1 MGDRVLIVDDDA
13 DIRRFLGL
21 TLRHD
26 GFEVHEAVDAQDAL
40 EQARGVAPD
49 VILLDVMMPGVDGY
63 EVCRRLRA
71 DSRTQET
78 PVILLTA
85 KGRAEDKIRGLDVG
99 ADDYV
104 VKPFDPEELVARV
117 NSVLRR
123 SRALRDV
130 SPLTGLP
137 GNKRIDAELRRVV
150 AEPGEGFAVLYADLD
165 QFKAYNDHYGFM
177 RGDEVL
183 RFTADMINEALERHP
198 SPRNFLGHL
207 GGDDFIAVT
216 TPEQVE
222 EVCEDICRAF
232 DEGILRFYD
241 SDDIERGYV
250 DSVDRY
256 GERRRVAPVSIS
268 IGVATTAHR
277 ELGTQWEISAVA
289 TEMKHL
295 AKGENGSGWEIDR
308 RRGFDRGVEHL
319 PEDADADQ

>member
-1 MGDRVLIVDDDA
+1 MADAVLIVDDDA

-26 GFEVHEAVDAQDAL
+26 GFEVHEAVDADDAL
-40 EQARGVAPD
+40 EQARAIDPD

-71 DSRTQET
+71 DPRTQET

-137 GNKRIDAELRRVV
+137 GNKRIDAELRRLVSE
-150 AEPGEGFAVLYADLD
+150 AGSGFAVLYADLD
-165 QFKAYNDHYGFM
+165 DFKVYNDHYGFM

-183 RFTADMINEALERHP
+183 RYTAEVIRTALERHP
-198 SPRNFLGHL
+198 SARNFLGHL

-216 TPEQVE
+216 SPDLVE
-222 EVCEDICRAF
+222 EVCREICQTF
-232 DEGILRFYD
+232 DRGIAEFYD
-241 SDDIERGYV
+241 AEDAERGYV
-250 DSVDRY
+250 EAVDRY
-256 GERRRVAPVSIS
+256 GERRQVRPVSIS
-268 IGVATTAHR
+268 VGVATTAHR
-277 ELGTQWEISAVA
+277 DLQTQWEISAVA

-295 AKGENGSGWEIDR
+295 AKGVEGSRYEIDR
-308 RRGFDRGVEHL
+308 RRGFERGHDRD
-319 PEDADADQ
+319 ED

>member
-40 EQARGVAPD
+40 EQARGVDPD
-49 VILLDVMMPGVDGY
+49 VILLDVMMPGIDGY
-63 EVCRRLRA
+63 EVCRRLRT

-183 RFTADMINEALERHP
+183 RYTADVINEALEGHP

-216 TPEQVE
+216 MPEQVE
-222 EVCEDICRAF
+222 EVCDDICRAF
-232 DEGILRFYD
+232 DAGILGFYD
-241 SDDIERGYV
+241 ADDIERGYV

-256 GERRRVAPVSIS
+256 GEHRRVPPVSIS

-295 AKGENGSGWEIDR
+295 AKGEEGSRWEIDR
-308 RRGFDRGVEHL
+308 RRGFDRGVEHP